1 MAKQII
7 VPSSRRLLQL
17 KHRGGGPGHL
27 QEQLA
32 SCIQQQQQ
40 LRVVSSWSK
49 LCQQLGVGSAGK
61 RFKSAAPPLGVETLD
76 PCQLEDLPIEV
87 INRKKD
93 KLDLTFEVRISAK
106 FTNRKVDAVAAC
118 STDIF
123 MFHFRITVQHLN
135 PRQHGRY

>member
-7 VPSSRRLLQL
+7 VPSSRRLLLL

-27 QEQLA
+27 GEQLA
-32 SCIQQQQQ
+32 SCNQQQQQ

-49 LCQQLGVGSAGK
+49 LCQQLGIGSAGK

-76 PCQLEDLPIEV
+76 PCQLEELPIEV

-93 KLDLTFEVRISAK
+93 KLDLTFEVRIK
-106 FTNRKVDAVAAC
+106 FVPSSKNSSIDARLQNQLVKT
-118 STDIF
+118 SHRFNI
-123 MFHFRITVQHLN
+123 
-135 PRQHGRY
+135 

>member
-93 KLDLTFEVRISAK
+93 KLDLTFEVRIFCQVYK
-106 FTNRKVDAVAAC
+106 
-118 STDIF
+118 
-123 MFHFRITVQHLN
+123 
-135 PRQHGRY
+135 